1 METKISC
8 GSRGP
13 WGLVPAEVEVK
24 AEGHLTGH
32 HGTTRGSYESLGQ
45 EAGALGS
52 SPVSAT
58 KGTVTLGK
66 SGPLV
71 VSDFLAS
78 KMALII
84 FALLLSCG
92 HHSDQSIS

>member
-24 AEGHLTGH
+24 GGPSNRTN
-32 HGTTRGSYESLGQ
+32 GTTRGSHESLGQ

-66 SGPLV
+66 SGPLL